1 MSFGL
6 GSVSLSGLGS
16 LLPDKLL
23 NERSNKI
30 EFKAWYEKIKNYLG
44 CCGLIDVLD
53 GGSKENNNDEQDKKG
68 KSNKS
73 SKSSVI
79 ADLEQKSWLAY
90 SIIMSR
96 LDDQLIVQFST
107 VEKGDAKA
115 LMDAINNRFSAVNFF
130 SKLQARRDF
139 NRIKLKSNESIS
151 SYGARI
157 KYGAKEIELMDNS
170 VTVSEME
177 LISRLVDGLPEE
189 YDSLIIGLVRG
200 IETISFDEFVTI
212 LESKCS
218 LSKLKGGYK
227 GDTNSV
233 AAIGAVVTRS
243 DVGFNGRC
251 YRCNKIGHRKS
262 ECDMK
267 GLHYKDRDDIEGM
280 LEGSTIV
287 LNK

>member
-23 NERSNKI
+23 NERSSKV

-44 CCGLIDVLD
+44 CCGLIDVLISD
-53 GGSKENNNDEQDKKG
+53 SNEDDNDEQDNKKG
-68 KSNKS
+68 RSNKS

-79 ADLEQKSWLAY
+79 ADLAQKSWLAY

-107 VEKGDAKA
+107 IEKGDAKA

-139 NRIKLKSNESIS
+139 NRIKLKNNESIS

-157 KYGAKEIELMDNS
+157 KYGAKEIELMDDS

-218 LSKLKGGYK
+218 LSKLKG
-227 GDTNSV
+227 
-233 AAIGAVVTRS
+233 
-243 DVGFNGRC
+243 RC

-280 LEGSTIV
+280 LEGSTLA